1 MMADVIV
8 LRPDLREALENTA
21 EQEARTL
28 SDLVNE
34 AVDEYVFRLQQK
46 KIDREVK
53 AYERLHPDLRERFL
67 GQWVAI
73 HEGQLVDHDSD
84 QRALYHRLR
93 ERFGRTSV
101 LMKQVRE

>member
-73 HEGQLVDHDSD
+73 HEGQLA
-84 QRALYHRLR
+84 RAP
-93 ERFGRTSV
+93 T
-101 LMKQVRE
+101 